1 MSASI
6 KNFIATKVDTNYQL
20 DDDLPFPI
28 SVKTFEKHTIIT
40 PYHQI
45 EKKAYFLVRG
55 IVKISVIREDG
66 EERILEFFF
75 PGNFFSAYTSFLTQ
89 KPSKVEI
96 EALTCCDVEVIEY
109 ADIQDAYTH
118 SILANKLGRLVAEQY
133 YISKTKRE
141 KDFLT
146 KSATE
151 RYLELVD
158 KRPELVKQIPVHA
171 IAKYLG
177 IKPES
182 LSRIRK
188 EIS

>member
-40 PYHQI
+40 PYHQV

-75 PGNFFSAYTSFLTQ
+75 P
-89 KPSKVEI
+89 SK
-96 EALTCCDVEVIEY
+96 
-109 ADIQDAYTH
+109 
-118 SILANKLGRLVAEQY
+118 
-133 YISKTKRE
+133 
-141 KDFLT
+141 
-146 KSATE
+146 
-151 RYLELVD
+151 
-158 KRPELVKQIPVHA
+158 
-171 IAKYLG
+171 
-177 IKPES
+177 
-182 LSRIRK
+182 
-188 EIS
+188 